1 MIKVLRKRNL
11 FLALVFSLAIA
22 MVSAACADGT
32 NGAQG
37 AQGTGGD
44 RGAQG
49 AEGPVGP
56 QGAGGLTGL
65 AGEDGASGED
75 APQPLNRP
83 DRNGPANLVVKP
95 ATVTVGETTIS
106 VLGSGWAPNTSVTTE
121 FHRLFYAKSQVVRAR
136 PMESSTYK
144 FVGGRSNESG
154 AFKFDQTEAFTQA
167 VEIYFDEIK
176 VDEAVFT
183 VIARSSNGD
192 EASFPVTVKRSAS
205 SGSVGEK
212 GN

>member
-1 MIKVLRKRNL
+1 MMQVLRKKNL

-22 MVSAACADGT
+22 MVSAACAGGD
-32 NGAQG
+32 GAQG
-37 AQGTGGD
+37 PQGQAGD
-44 RGAQG
+44 RGTQG
-49 AEGPVGP
+49 AEGPAGP
-56 QGAGGLTGL
+56 QGSEGSAGL
-65 AGEDGASGED
+65 AGENGESGED
-75 APQPLNRP
+75 SQPPLNRP

-95 ATVTVGETTIS
+95 ATVTVGEITLS

-121 FHRLFYAKSQVVRAR
+121 FHRIFYAKSQVVRAR
-136 PMESSTYK
+136 PLESSTYK

-183 VIARSSNGD
+183 VIARSSDGD
-192 EASFPVTVKRSAS
+192 EASFPVTIKRSAS
-205 SGSVGEK
+205 SGTVGEK

>member
-1 MIKVLRKRNL
+1 MMQVLKKRNL

-22 MVSAACADGT
+22 MVSAACAGTDGS
-32 NGAQG
+32 QG
-37 AQGTGGD
+37 PQGPAGD
-44 RGAQG
+44 RGAPGAEGPAGPQG
-49 AEGPVGP
+49 AEGAAGP
-56 QGAGGLTGL
+56 
-65 AGEDGASGED
+65 AGEDGADGDD

-83 DRNGPANLVVKP
+83 DRNGPVNLVVKP
-95 ATVTVGETTIS
+95 STITVGETTLS

-136 PMESSTYK
+136 PLESSTYT

-154 AFKFDQTEAFTQA
+154 AFKFDQTEAFTEA

-183 VIARSSNGD
+183 VIARSSTGD
-192 EASFPVTVKRSAS
+192 EASFPVTVKRSAG
-205 SGSVGEK
+205 SGTVGEK

>member
-1 MIKVLRKRNL
+1 MMQVLRKKNL

-22 MVSAACADGT
+22 MVSAACAGGD
-32 NGAQG
+32 GAQG
-37 AQGTGGD
+37 PQGQAGD
-44 RGAQG
+44 RGTQG
-49 AEGPVGP
+49 AEGPAGP
-56 QGAGGLTGL
+56 QGSEGSAGL
-65 AGEDGASGED
+65 AGENGESGED
-75 APQPLNRP
+75 SQPPLNRP

-95 ATVTVGETTIS
+95 ATVTVGEITLS

-121 FHRLFYAKSQVVRAR
+121 FHRIFYAKSQVVRAR
-136 PMESSTYK
+136 PLESSTYK

-183 VIARSSNGD
+183 VIARSSDGD
-192 EASFPVTVKRSAS
+192 EASFPVTINRSAS
-205 SGSVGEK
+205 SGTVGEK

>member
-1 MIKVLRKRNL
+1 MMQVLRKRKL

-22 MVSAACADGT
+22 MVSAACAGTDGS
-32 NGAQG
+32 QG
-37 AQGTGGD
+37 PQGPAGD

-49 AEGPVGP
+49 AEGPSGP
-56 QGAGGLTGL
+56 QGAEGP
-65 AGEDGASGED
+65 AGEAGADGADGED

-83 DRNGPANLVVKP
+83 DLNGPVNLVVKP
-95 ATVTVGETTIS
+95 STVTVGETTLS
-106 VLGSGWAPNTSVTTE
+106 VLGSGWAPNTSVTTA

-136 PMESSTYK
+136 PLESSTYK

-154 AFKFDQTEAFTQA
+154 AFKFDQTEAFTEA

-192 EASFPVTVKRSAS
+192 EASFPVTVKRSAG
-205 SGSVGEK
+205 SGTVGEK

>member
-1 MIKVLRKRNL
+1 MQVLRKKNL

-22 MVSAACADGT
+22 MVSAACAGGD
-32 NGAQG
+32 GAQG
-37 AQGTGGD
+37 PQGQAGD
-44 RGAQG
+44 RGTQG
-49 AEGPVGP
+49 AEGPAGP
-56 QGAGGLTGL
+56 QGSEGSAGL
-65 AGEDGASGED
+65 AGENGESGED
-75 APQPLNRP
+75 SQPPLNRP

-95 ATVTVGETTIS
+95 ATVTVGEITLS

-121 FHRLFYAKSQVVRAR
+121 FHRIFYAKSQVVRAR
-136 PMESSTYK
+136 PLESSTYK

-183 VIARSSNGD
+183 VIARSSDGD
-192 EASFPVTVKRSAS
+192 EASFPVTIKRSAS
-205 SGSVGEK
+205 SGTVGEK